1 MKIIFANNYF
11 YIRGGSER
19 VFYDEANMLTSYGHE
34 VAFFARHFH
43 KNLASEYSKYFPSEL
58 EYENV
63 PLLKRISAS
72 FKMVYSYECKDKFDS
87 LLRIFNPDII
97 HAHNIYGR
105 LTTSIIDAAKKR
117 YIPVVMTLHDY
128 KLICPSYLML
138 LDDRICE
145 LCKGKKFYYCV
156 LKKCH
161 KQSLVSSLIYT
172 IESYYNNLLKKYDW
186 IRYFICPS
194 KFILKKHEEAGMPE
208 EKLIHIPNFINLEN
222 FKPNYNHEEYILFA
236 GRLSKE
242 KGMLTLLK
250 AAKEINVLVRIVG
263 DGPLR
268 DQLYNYVK
276 ENRINNVDFE
286 GYKSGEEFKDLF
298 RNALFLVF
306 PSEWY
311 ENAPMTILEAFAYG
325 KPVIGSN
332 IGGIPEMIIENET
345 GLLFNPGNYQE
356 LREKINFLLS
366 HPSLIVQMGKNA
378 REKVEKEYNA
388 EIHYERLMG
397 VYTNI
402 CS

>member
-1 MKIIFANNYF
+1 MKIVFANNYL

-19 VFYDEANMLTSYGHE
+19 VFYDEANILMSYGHE
-34 VAFFARHFH
+34 VAFFSRHFH
-43 KNLASEYSKYFPSEL
+43 KNPLSEYSKFFASNL

-63 PLLKRISAS
+63 PIIKKVLASLKL
-72 FKMVYSYECKDKFDS
+72 VYSYECRNKFYD
-87 LLRIFNPDII
+87 LLKFFNPDII

-105 LTTSIIDAAKKR
+105 LTTSIVDAAKKR
-117 YIPVVMTLHDY
+117 QIPVVMTLHDY

-145 LCKGKKFYYCV
+145 RCKGKKFYYCAF
-156 LKKCH
+156 KKCH
-161 KQSLVSSLIYT
+161 KQSLTSSLIYA
-172 IESYYNNLLKKYDW
+172 IESYHNSILKKYAW
-186 IRYFICPS
+186 IKYFLCPS
-194 KFILKKHEEAGMPE
+194 KFILRKHAEIGIPH
-208 EKLIHIPNFINLEN
+208 EKLIHLSNFIKAESFEPNFNCG
-222 FKPNYNHEEYILFA
+222 EYIIFI

-242 KGMLTLLK
+242 KGLLTLLK
-250 AAKEINVLVRIVG
+250 AAKEIDIPVRIVG
-263 DGPLR
+263 EGPFR
-268 DQLYNYVK
+268 DKLDNYIK
-276 ENRINNVDFE
+276 ENKINNVFFE
-286 GYKSGEEFKDLF
+286 GYKSGEELKDLF

-332 IGGIPEMIIENET
+332 IGGIPEMVIENET
-345 GLLFNPGNYQE
+345 GLLFNPGNYLE

-366 HPSLIVQMGKNA
+366 NPSLITEMGKNA
-378 REKVEKEYNA
+378 REKVEKEYYA
-388 EIHYERLMG
+388 KTHYERLMG